1 VAIIRSI
8 LFILISCFCFSCVN
22 QSPEIQTKSARDS
35 ISSLVLDSLGEI
47 AYDHFEAYKDNPE
60 AFLMPLQDKVFTKDQ
75 ADTYTWILIN
85 MGYNFQ
91 NHSRILTS
99 SRYYEQA
106 LLQEQKIQSLSEDDK
121 LTFLIKPLANN
132 YSMLG
137 DYKKSER
144 LQLQAVKE
152 SKDSTLRASFLN
164 NLLLM
169 YLHSNQVNLAVQSG
183 LEGLKLLN
191 KPNYLHIHL
200 YNGLAQAYQEK
211 KQIDSSQYYNKQALK
226 YSNKLAPNEQV
237 NAAYIA
243 TLSQQINL
251 QQLDEKRVDSKP
263 LILKALQLEMQSFP
277 NSRFREK
284 ADLFHKLGKNEL
296 SGGNKNTA
304 IKSLWKA
311 KDFLKGQVNDYG
323 QSTYNLINIYR
334 DLGTFYSK
342 SSIDSCLYYYQLA
355 LQQDFAY
362 QQNSSGKENHLS
374 ANMWNRTLMQEIL
387 DNLPDPKSLRQEQLF
402 QLIWFIELSKGRL
415 LWNDIIRSNDWQND
429 SLQVNTE
436 TQQLQTLYQQK
447 DRLIDSNEIKE
458 TDQKINAL
466 LAKFELEEQYFLNR
480 RKMPSFEKF
489 LINLKSY
496 KGQQYSYFIQLDH
509 SISIFRIEG
518 GQIQYFHLKDPEFIP
533 DLLHFKKTYFSDS
546 PQAFNSNPKKYFQ
559 SAKQLKQALLPMLAS
574 NKKQIKLSLDNELHV
589 LPFDA
594 LSDEKEYLIQKHDIQ
609 YVPSLLAFDLFENR
623 SFNNL
628 TLNILFR
635 EKYNP
640 PLVDLPFVHKEVQ
653 NLKEHYEAKLFNFK
667 DLNPDSMAEIWN
679 AKGIIHIAAHTI
691 VEENG
696 EAKLLLKQPI
706 STDQLRYFSMQAPL
720 VVLSACNTAS
730 GELLPSEG
738 LASINRAFLSKGIP
752 GVLATHWYA
761 NDAVMLD
768 MTDKFYQ
775 QLWRTKSPVQAL
787 SNAKRQFLL
796 EQDETMSNPW
806 YWANMVY
813 TGLDTTIDLQ
823 QATGLSPV
831 YHWLA
836 IIFTIILILYLF
848 QRLRKTDLK

>member
-1 VAIIRSI
+1 MAIIRSI
-8 LFILISCFCFSCVN
+8 LFVIISCFCFSCIN
-22 QSPEIQTKSARDS
+22 KSPEIQTQSPKDS
-35 ISSLVLDSLGEI
+35 ISSVVLDSLGEI
-47 AYDHFEAYKDNPE
+47 AYDHFETYKDNPE
-60 AFLMPLQDKVFTKDQ
+60 AFLKPLQDKLFTKDQ
-75 ADTYTWILIN
+75 ADTYSWILIN

-91 NHSRILTS
+91 SHSRILTS

-106 LLQEQKIQSLSEDDK
+106 LLQDQKIHSLSEEDR

-169 YLHSNQVNLAVQSG
+169 YLHSNQVNLAIQTG
-183 LEGLKLLN
+183 LEGLKLLA

-200 YNGLAQAYQEK
+200 FNGLSQAYQEK
-211 KQIDSSQYYNKQALK
+211 NQIDSSQYYNEQALK
-226 YSNKLAPNEQV
+226 YSNRLAENEQV
-237 NAAYIA
+237 KAAYIA
-243 TLSQQINL
+243 ALSQQINL
-251 QQLDEKRVDSKP
+251 LQLHEKRADSKP
-263 LILKALQLEMQSFP
+263 LILKALQLELQNFP

-296 SGGNKNTA
+296 SSGNKNTV
-304 IKSLWKA
+304 IKNLWKA
-311 KDFLKGQVNDYG
+311 KDLLKSQVNDYG
-323 QSTYNLINIYR
+323 QPTYNLINIYR
-334 DLGTFYSK
+334 DLGTIYSK
-342 SSIDSCLYYYQLA
+342 STIDSSLYYYQLA
-355 LQQDFAY
+355 LQQDFAF

-374 ANMWNRTLMQEIL
+374 ANIWNRTLMQEIL

-402 QLIWFIELSKGRL
+402 QLIWFMELSKGRL
-415 LWNDIIRSNDWQND
+415 LWNDIIRSNDWQHD

-436 TQQLQTLYQQK
+436 TQQLQALYQQK

-458 TDQKINAL
+458 TDQKIKAL
-466 LAKFELEEQYFLNR
+466 LAKFELEEQYFVNR

-496 KGQQYSYFIQLDH
+496 KGQQYAYFIQLDH
-509 SISIFRIEG
+509 SISIFRIEA
-518 GQIQYFHLKDPEFIP
+518 GQIQYFHLKDPNFISN
-533 DLLHFKKTYFSDS
+533 LRHFKDTYFSNS

-559 SAKQLKQALLPMLAS
+559 SAQQLQQALLPMLAS
-574 NKKQIKLSLDNELHV
+574 NKKHIKLSLDNELHV

-594 LSDEKEYLIQKHDIQ
+594 LCNEKEFLIQKHDIQ
-609 YVPSLLAFDLFENR
+609 YVPSLLAFDLFEKR

-628 TLNILFR
+628 TLNILYR
-635 EKYNP
+635 EKYDA
-640 PLVDLPFVHKEVQ
+640 PLVNLPFVHKEVQ
-653 NLKEHYEAKLFNFK
+653 NLKEHYEAKLFDYK
-667 DLNPDSMAEIWN
+667 DLNPNRMAEIWN
-679 AKGIIHIAAHTI
+679 AKGIIHIAAHSI

-706 STDQLRYFSMQAPL
+706 STDQLRYFSMHAPL

-752 GVLATHWYA
+752 GVLATHWFA

-775 QLWRTKSPVQAL
+775 QLWHTKSPVQAL

-806 YWANMVY
+806 YWANMIY

-823 QATGLSPV
+823 QAAGLSPV

-848 QRLRKTDLK
+848 QRLRKADLK

>member
-1 VAIIRSI
+1 MAIIRSI

-106 LLQEQKIQSLSEDDK
+106 LLQDQKIQSLSEEDK

-144 LQLQAVKE
+144 LQLQAIKE
-152 SKDSTLRASFLN
+152 SKDSTLKASFLN

-183 LEGLKLLN
+183 LEGLKLLTN
-191 KPNYLHIHL
+191 PHYLHIHL
-200 YNGLAQAYQEK
+200 YNGLSQAYQEK
-211 KQIDSSQYYNKQALK
+211 NLIDSSQYYNEQALK
-226 YSNKLAPNEQV
+226 YSNRLAPNEQV
-237 NAAYIA
+237 KAAYIA
-243 TLSQQINL
+243 ALSQQINL
-251 QQLDEKRVDSKP
+251 LQLDNKVSSIKP
-263 LILKALQLEMQSFP
+263 LILKTLQLELQNFP

-296 SGGNKNTA
+296 SSGNKDTA
-304 IKSLWKA
+304 IESLWKA
-311 KDFLKGQVNDYG
+311 KDLLKRQVNDYG

-342 SSIDSCLYYYQLA
+342 SSIDSSLYYYQLA
-355 LQQDFAY
+355 LQQDFAF

-374 ANMWNRTLMQEIL
+374 ANIWNRTLMQEIL

-402 QLIWFIELSKGRL
+402 QLIWFMELSKGRL

-429 SLQVNTE
+429 SLEVNTE
-436 TQQLQTLYQQK
+436 SQQLQALYQQK

-518 GQIQYFHLKDPEFIP
+518 GQIHYFHLKDPEFIP

-559 SAKQLKQALLPMLAS
+559 SAQQLKHALLPMLAS
-574 NKKQIKLSLDNELHV
+574 NRKQIKLSLDNELHV

-628 TLNILFR
+628 TLNILYR

-653 NLKEHYEAKLFNFK
+653 NLKKHYEAKLFDFN
-667 DLNPDSMAEIWN
+667 DLNPDRMAEIWN
-679 AKGIIHIAAHTI
+679 AKGIIHIAAHSI

-848 QRLRKTDLK
+848 QRLRKTNLK